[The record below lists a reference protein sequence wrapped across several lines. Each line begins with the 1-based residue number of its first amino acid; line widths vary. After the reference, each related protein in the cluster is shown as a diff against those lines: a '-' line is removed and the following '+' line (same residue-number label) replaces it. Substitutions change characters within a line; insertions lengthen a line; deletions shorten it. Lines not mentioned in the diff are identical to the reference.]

1 MFLYNIYEYIIFI
14 FEKYVF
20 FIIFCVVYVFIK
32 KKFYRW
38 LFIFMLFFKDI
49 WNIFLSMRFY
59 DIFYDKFLEFVF
71 WWDYIFVNRCNVIIN
86 II

>member
-1 MFLYNIYEYIIFI
+1 MFLYNIYEYVIFI

-32 KKFYRW
+32 KIYRW

-49 WNIFLSMRFY
+49 WNIFLSMKFY
-59 DIFYDKFLEFVF
+59 DIFYNKFLEFVF

>member
-20 FIIFCVVYVFIK
+20 FIIFCVVYVFNK
-32 KKFYRW
+32 KKIYRW

-49 WNIFLSMRFY
+49 WNIFLSMKFY

>member
-32 KKFYRW
+32 KKIYRW

-49 WNIFLSMRFY
+49 WNIFLSMKFY

>member
-1 MFLYNIYEYIIFI
+1 MFLYNIYEYVIFI

-32 KKFYRW
+32 KKIYRW

-49 WNIFLSMRFY
+49 WNIFLSMKFY